1 MYNFRT
7 DMAIERRDLY
17 QKANKVKETPGI
29 QVSQEQVNK
38 DISISRVEV
47 QNEQGEQ
54 AIGKPIGNY
63 ITIDIKNLKIATE
76 EEITKAGE
84 VVTKELKALMQPL
97 VQEKEDIL
105 VVGLGNVYVT
115 PDSLGPSV
123 IKDIDITRH
132 LIEHLPQ
139 YVDENTRPVSAI
151 SPGVLGT
158 TGIETQ
164 EILTGIIEK
173 VKPKLVIVI
182 DALASR
188 SIERISSTIQLA
200 DTGIVPG
207 AGVGNKRKE
216 LTKQTLGIPV
226 IAIGIPTV
234 VEAATIAA
242 DSLDLV
248 FQKMQEEAE
257 KTVTDGEKLYTIFKE
272 ITEEDKYNMI
282 KEVLLPKD
290 YNFIV
295 TPKEIDELIK
305 TMSSI
310 VARGINASL

>member
-54 AIGKPIGNY
+54 AIRKPIGNY